1 MRETRPLGE
10 VVQHDLP
17 PLRQQVARYLK
28 EVNWE
33 EWEKNE
39 VVISETAAHK
49 SLVQTAERMK
59 KRGYE
64 TEEISKITGL
74 STEEI
79 EAI

>member
-39 VVISETAAHK
+39 VAIVESAVHK
-49 SLVQTAERMK
+49 NLVQTAHRMK
-59 KRGYE
+59 KHSNLYSA
-64 TEEISKITGL
+64 EIQIV
-74 STEEI
+74 
-79 EAI
+79 